1 MFSLA
6 GKMCIVTGAN
16 QGIGF
21 AIAKR
26 FLGEGA
32 NVCLVGRNPVKVNE
46 AVQELQKLQPAPTDT
61 PSSLQGHVCEV
72 SKGQQDWINLFD
84 KHVRDSDLHLPFP
97 INSKFS

>member
-6 GKMCIVTGAN
+6 GKKCIVTGAN

-32 NVCLVGRNPVKVNE
+32 NVCLVGRNPVKLDE
-46 AVQELQKLQPAPTDT
+46 AVQELQKLQPAPANIH
-61 PSSLQGHVCEV
+61 PRLQSHVCEV

-84 KHVRDSDLHLPFP
+84 KHVSASTILPP
-97 INSKFS
+97 IRK